1 VAHEGR
7 RVIRASLVI
16 LFVAAA
22 AVAALALTGDAG
34 HASVVWLG
42 WRADMTAAV
51 MVLIVLF
58 GALLTTIF
66 WRTLLWI
73 LAAPQRT
80 ARTRAEA
87 RRRQA
92 NEALTRGFLA
102 AAAGDGSEARRLAQ
116 KAADLADE
124 TPGLVR
130 VLAAQ
135 AAEAA
140 GDVTATR
147 AAYSAMLG
155 FPEMRLAGHK
165 GLMQLSLALGERET
179 ALRHAQEAF
188 SETRSARWA
197 WRALLEN
204 RLAAA
209 EWSAGL
215 ELVKNALDRKIVP
228 PVTAERARAA
238 LLAALAAQLEGSA
251 DAKARG
257 QAQDSAVEA
266 AKLQPGFAP
275 GVVMAARLLAADGKL
290 GRATATLEN
299 AWKTAP
305 HPALWLAF
313 RDLKTNETPA
323 ERARR
328 LTDLAAQNPDHRES
342 RILNVERALIA
353 GDAAGARSAMGTLG
367 EEPVTARIAGLR
379 ARVAYACGQPDEA
392 RLWLSQGVNAPQEPD
407 WSDLDPEGRAFAY
420 QASDWARLVMT
431 FAETGELIHPR
442 HERRERGLNALP
454 ELAIAYADAAPFL
467 SVDGREPQPYPL
479 DDHSYDDD
487 DLTTSD
493 PAPAPARRGSG
504 RGLGRGRLA
513 SAPRAAK

>member
-1 VAHEGR
+1 M
-7 RVIRASLVI
+7 IRASLVI

-34 HASVVWLG
+34 RASVVWLG

-51 MVLIVLF
+51 MVLIVFL
-58 GALLTTIF
+58 GALLTTVF
-66 WRTLLWI
+66 WQTLLWI

-80 ARTRAEA
+80 ARARAEA

-116 KAADLADE
+116 KAAGLADE

-140 GDVTATR
+140 GDVAATQ

-165 GLMQLSLALGERET
+165 GLMQLALAQGERET

-238 LLAALAAQLEGSA
+238 LLAALAAQQETAA
-251 DAKARG
+251 DPKARD
-257 QAQDSAVEA
+257 QALDSAVEA

-290 GRATATLEN
+290 GRATQTLEN
-299 AWKTAP
+299 AWKVAP
-305 HPALWLAF
+305 HPALWLAY

-328 LTDLAAQNPDHRES
+328 LTDLSAQNPAHRES

-353 GDAAGARSAMGTLG
+353 SDAAGAREAMTSLD
-367 EEPVTARIAGLR
+367 EEPVTARLAGLR
-379 ARVAYACGQPDEA
+379 ARVAYACAQPDEA
-392 RLWLSQGVNAPQEPD
+392 RLWLAQGVNAPQEPD

-420 QASDWARLVMT
+420 QAFDWARLVMT

-442 HERRERGLNALP
+442 HERSERGLNALP
-454 ELAIAYADAAPFL
+454 ELPIAYADAATFL
-467 SVDGREPQPYPL
+467 GADGREPELYAL
-479 DDHSYDDD
+479 EDEGYGDEDE
-487 DLTTSD
+487 TTAD

-504 RGLGRGRLA
+504 KGSGRRRLA

>member
-1 VAHEGR
+1 M
-7 RVIRASLVI
+7 IRASLVI
-16 LFVAAA
+16 LLVG
-22 AVAALALTGDAG
+22 AVAVTALALTGDSG
-34 HASVVWLG
+34 HASVTWLG
-42 WRADMTAAV
+42 WRADMTASAAV
-51 MVLIVLF
+51 VIVLF
-58 GALLTTIF
+58 GALVATVA

-73 LAAPQRT
+73 LAAPQR
-80 ARTRAEA
+80 AERTRADS

-92 NEALTRGFLA
+92 NETLTRGFLA

-140 GDVTATR
+140 GDVVAAQ

-165 GLMQLSLALGERET
+165 GLMQLALAQGERET

-188 SETRSARWA
+188 GETRSARWA
-197 WRALLEN
+197 WRALLEA

-238 LLAALAAQLEGSA
+238 LLAALAAQLETSPDG
-251 DAKARG
+251 KARG
-257 QAQDSAVEA
+257 QALDSAVEA

-275 GVVMAARLLAADGKL
+275 GVVMAARLLAADGKV
-290 GRATATLEN
+290 GRAAAILEN

-313 RDLKTNETPA
+313 RDLKTNETPR
-323 ERARR
+323 ERGQR
-328 LTDLAAQNPDHRES
+328 LMELAAQNPTHRES

-353 GDAAGARSAMGTLG
+353 GDTAASRAAMATL
-367 EEPVTARIAGLR
+367 ESEALTDRIAGLR
-379 ARVAYACGQPDEA
+379 ARVAFASGQPDEA
-392 RLWLSQGVNAPQEPD
+392 RLWLTQGMNAPPEPD

-420 QASDWARLVMT
+420 QASDWARLVIT
-431 FAETGELIHPR
+431 YAETGDLIHPR
-442 HERRERGLNALP
+442 HERRERSLSALP
-454 ELAIAYADAAPFL
+454 ELPIAYADAAPFITADGMEPVL
-467 SVDGREPQPYPL
+467 YPVDDESYGE
-479 DDHSYDDD
+479 DDP
-487 DLTTSD
+487 
-493 PAPAPARRGSG
+493 PAAEAPPSAPRRRS
-504 RGLGRGRLA
+504 GRGRLA
-513 SAPRAAK
+513 SDPRAAK

>member
-1 VAHEGR
+1 M
-7 RVIRASLVI
+7 IRASLAI
-16 LFVAAA
+16 LIVAAV

-34 HASVVWLG
+34 RASVVWLG

-51 MVLIVLF
+51 AVLIVLF
-58 GALLTTIF
+58 GALLTTVF

-73 LAAPQRT
+73 LAAPQR
-80 ARTRAEA
+80 AERTRAES

-130 VLAAQ
+130 VLTAQ

-140 GDVTATR
+140 GDIPAAQ
-147 AAYSAMLG
+147 AAYTAMLG
-155 FPEMRLAGHK
+155 FPEMRLAGHR
-165 GLMQLSLALGERET
+165 GLMQLALSQGERET

-197 WRALLEN
+197 WRALLEA
-204 RLAAA
+204 RLAAG
-209 EWSAGL
+209 EWGAGL

-238 LLAALAAQLEGSA
+238 LLAALAAQQENVR
-251 DAKARG
+251 DAKGRS
-257 QAQDSAVEA
+257 QALDYAVEA

-290 GRATATLEN
+290 GRAQAAIE
-299 AWKTAP
+299 AGWKAAP

-313 RDLKTNETPA
+313 RDLKTDETPA

-328 LTDLAAQNPDHRES
+328 LTELAAQNPNHRES
-342 RILNVERALIA
+342 RILEVERALVV
-353 GDAAGARSAMGTLG
+353 GDAPAARQALSSLDA
-367 EEPVTARIAGLR
+367 EPATARIAGLR
-379 ARVAYACGQPDEA
+379 ARVAYAAGQPDEA
-392 RLWLSQGVNAPQEPD
+392 RLWLAQGMNAPPEPD

-420 QASDWARLVMT
+420 QPSDWARLVIT
-431 FAETGELIHPR
+431 YAETGDLVHPR
-442 HERRERGLNALP
+442 HERREKGLGELP
-454 ELAIAYADAAPFL
+454 ELPIAYADAASFL
-467 SVDGREPQPYPL
+467 SADGREPELYAA
-479 DDHSYDDD
+479 HGEAYDEAYDED
-487 DLTTSD
+487 EIPAAA
-493 PAPAPARRGSG
+493 PAPAPARR
-504 RGLGRGRLA
+504 RGARSRLA

>member
-1 VAHEGR
+1 M
-7 RVIRASLVI
+7 IRASLTI
-16 LFVAAA
+16 LIVAAA

-34 HASVVWLG
+34 RASVVWLG

-51 MVLIVLF
+51 AVLIVLF
-58 GALLTTIF
+58 GALLTTVF

-73 LAAPQRT
+73 LAAPQRA
-80 ARTRAEA
+80 ARARAEA

-92 NEALTRGFLA
+92 NETLTRGFLA

-130 VLAAQ
+130 ILAAQ

-140 GDVTATR
+140 GDAPAAQ
-147 AAYSAMLG
+147 AAYTAMLG
-155 FPEMRLAGHK
+155 FPDMRLAGHK
-165 GLMQLSLALGERET
+165 GLMQLALAQGERET

-197 WRALLEN
+197 WRALLEA
-204 RLAAA
+204 RLSAA
-209 EWSAGL
+209 EWGAGL
-215 ELVKNALDRKIVP
+215 ELVKNAADRKIVP

-238 LLAALAAQLEGSA
+238 LLAALAAQLSGS
-251 DAKARG
+251 KEPKVRG
-257 QAQDSAVEA
+257 QALDSAVEA

-275 GVVMAARLLAADGKL
+275 GVVMAARLLAEDGKL
-290 GRATATLEN
+290 GRATAVLEN
-299 AWKTAP
+299 AWKAAP

-328 LTDLAAQNPDHRES
+328 LTDLAAQNPGHRES
-342 RILNVERALIA
+342 RILGVERALIV
-353 GDAAGARSAMGTLG
+353 GDAAGASQAMAALDG
-367 EEPVTARIAGLR
+367 EPVTARGAGLR

-392 RLWLSQGVNAPQEPD
+392 RLWLAQGLNAPPEPD

-420 QASDWARLVMT
+420 QTADWARLVIT
-431 FAETGELIHPR
+431 YAETGELIHPR
-442 HERRERGLNALP
+442 HERRERTLSELP
-454 ELAIAYADAAPFL
+454 ELPIAYADAAAFL
-467 SVDGREPQPYPL
+467 SPDGGAPVLFSHDEQGYE
-479 DDHSYDDD
+479 DEEAAAAE
-487 DLTTSD
+487 
-493 PAPAPARRGSG
+493 PAPAPRRRRRGAS
-504 RGLGRGRLA
+504 RLA